1 MAGEAQDVPSREVN
15 SDDKVRQRSV
25 FDWGKVPYPIVLRL
39 LLAVYQE
46 STSDL
51 EEMSDVQLRAEAQ
64 ATFRQLGSP
73 TVLDRYPATWDVLR
87 GAWLMREATTKQLA
101 AVAAYLTL
109 SLGPPANRVN
119 RSNKAAMR
127 RWFIQRNLTDTFKA
141 ALWREFRAAHQSRRT
156 TKAGQGRGHSGAAS
170 GLRTISGE
178 NLPEPIPVYPHHLEA
193 ATALDRLARARSP
206 EHRSGLVVLPTGAGK
221 TTTAVRWLIGRM
233 ASDPQQRVLW
243 LAHQEELL
251 TQAADT
257 FQKVARCQPESFHRK
272 LRVVSSGHAP
282 VTTMLDPN
290 VDVAIVTWQSL
301 IRRLQHSSSPLRSFC
316 RRPTVVVIDEAHH
329 AAAQGYQRILKEI
342 HRQKD
347 VILVGLTA
355 TPWPS
360 GTSAAS
366 TLRRTFPTT
375 VIDVSAEELH
385 KRGIL
390 ATPVIYTLDTHQSLD
405 LTESELRLAT
415 SLDIPPDV
423 LSRLRTEARNRLI
436 VDTFK
441 ASPRKWGKSLV
452 FATSTEHADDLG
464 RLFRSEGI
472 DARVLHSRIVDS
484 RVDVLDWFR
493 RHRGSCVLVSV
504 GMLTEGVDVPD
515 ARTAFLA
522 RPTTSRILMRQMM
535 GRVLRGPSA
544 GGTSEANIVYLR
556 DEWVNFDEVIE
567 PGELPGLPTVHAKE
581 PRNPTT
587 RRLPPILDESG
598 KTPVSDE
605 VLAQLR
611 RMYRQR
617 TDSLPIAAATSR
629 TRLAGYY
636 VTLDRNV
643 PVMQHQKPGFELLI
657 QRSLHRKTFT
667 GSPPASLF
675 DDTYPPYPTLRSLN
689 AVRSHIDSTG
699 VRPDFIAL
707 SAPVDPRGIAKR
719 LRKKGA
725 MTDLA
730 RERYLLKQYE
740 ESLCRIAF
748 PDFDSFEEAV
758 EREIRELRQAARR
771 GRNQCDPEQPSAPG
785 RKSEVPFRRLRQSAS
800 RQLPALSGVVNQMHQ
815 LLEGEPALEG
825 LHNENLPSVDWT
837 RGRIQSAW
845 AYWSLRMSGPAA
857 GKPIIRV
864 NRMLQAPHTQVSDDL
879 LRYLLFHEM
888 LHNILPGRGHD
899 AEFRRLEAM
908 WPNADQLDF
917 ELDTLHEQFDIDRI
931 RR

>member
-25 FDWGKVPYPIVLRL
+25 FDWGKVPDPIVLRL
-39 LLAVYQE
+39 LLAVYPE

-51 EEMSDVQLRAEAQ
+51 EEMSDGQLRAEAQ

-73 TVLDRYPATWDVLR
+73 TVLDGNPATWDVLR

-101 AVAAYLTL
+101 VIATKVRL

-119 RSNKAAMR
+119 TRNRSEMR
-127 RWFIQRNLTDTFKA
+127 QWFSERNLTLTLKKA
-141 ALWREFRAAHQSRRT
+141 ILCEFRAAYRTRRPSNV
-156 TKAGQGRGHSGAAS
+156 GHGRGRAGTPPSV
-170 GLRTISGE
+170 RTMAGE
-178 NLPEPIPVYPHHLEA
+178 SLPEPTPVYPHHLEA
-193 ATALDRLARARSP
+193 AEALDGLARARKP
-206 EHRSGLVVLPTGAGK
+206 ENRSGLVVLPTGAGK

-233 ASDPQQRVLW
+233 AADPQQRVLW

-272 LRVVSSGHAP
+272 LRVVSSSHSTVA
-282 VTTMLDPN
+282 TLHDPK

-301 IRRLQHSSSPLRSFC
+301 MSNWEHSSTLLRNFC
-316 RRPTVVVIDEAHH
+316 KRPTVVVIDEAHH
-329 AAAQGYQRILKEI
+329 AAAQSYQRILKEI

-347 VILVGLTA
+347 VILLGLTA

-360 GTSAAS
+360 GTSAAL
-366 TLRRTFPTT
+366 TLRMTFPTT

-390 ATPVIYTLDTHQSLD
+390 ATPVIYTQDTHQSLD

-415 SLDIPPDV
+415 RLDIPPEV
-423 LSRLRTEARNRLI
+423 LSRLRSEARNRLI

-464 RLFRSEGI
+464 RLFRAEGI
-472 DARVLHSRIVDS
+472 DTRVLHSRISDP

-598 KTPVSDE
+598 KTPVSDD

-643 PVMQHQKPGFELLI
+643 PVMEHQKPGFELLI
-657 QRSLHRKTFT
+657 ERSLHDESFA

-689 AVRSHIDSTG
+689 AVRSHIDSTD

-725 MTDLA
+725 MTDLE

-740 ESLCRIAF
+740 GSLCRIAF

-785 RKSEVPFRRLRQSAS
+785 RKSEVPFRKLRHSKS
-800 RQLPALSGVVNQMHQ
+800 RKLPALSGVVNQMHQ

-825 LHNENLPSVDWT
+825 LHNENLPSVGWT
-837 RGRIQSAW
+837 RGPIQGAW

-857 GKPIIRV
+857 GKPIVRV
-864 NRMLQAPHTQVSDDL
+864 NRMLQAPCTQVSDDL